1 MTTASPPSAL
11 VTGASSGIGR
21 ATAVALRGAGYRVVG
36 TCRDPEKITDP
47 VDGVHYVA
55 LELGDLASVEAA
67 AAATLAHLG
76 DGETAGNDG
85 ETASDPGV
93 NLTGGGTGTDRAGGG
108 PALDLLVNNAG
119 ESWAG
124 SFEETD
130 AETLTHVFAV
140 NVVGT
145 VRLTQLLLPGM
156 RARGRGHVVNVG
168 SLLAEFPVGYRSA
181 YVASKAA
188 LRGFTLAARQ
198 ELGPLGIRMCLV
210 EPAYYK
216 TGVRVNRRIRR
227 PAEGSSY
234 AAGFA
239 AVEKATAK
247 GDDRAGDPADVAAVI
262 LAIARDQD
270 PAPIHAVG
278 RTEPYL
284 LQARR
289 LLSNRTVEKLMMRRY
304 GLR

>member
-1 MTTASPPSAL
+1 MTKTSETPGAAATNAVAPGAL

-21 ATAVALRGAGYRVVG
+21 ATAIALSVAGYRVVG
-36 TCRDPEKITDP
+36 TCRDPNSLADP
-47 VDGVHYVA
+47 VDGVHYVS
-55 LELGDLASVEAA
+55 LELGDPSSIEAA
-67 AAATLAHLG
+67 AAAALDRLA
-76 DGETAGNDG
+76 
-85 ETASDPGV
+85 
-93 NLTGGGTGTDRAGGG
+93 GTI
-108 PALDLLVNNAG
+108 DLLVNNAG
-119 ESWAG
+119 ESWVG

-130 AETLTHVFAV
+130 ADTLTHVFAV

-145 VRLTQLLLPGM
+145 VALTQRFLPAM

-210 EPAYYK
+210 EPAYYR
-216 TGVRVNRRIRR
+216 TGVRMNRKGGG
-227 PAEGSSY
+227 PGPGSPY

-239 AVEKATAK
+239 SVQKATAK
-247 GDDRAGDPADVAAVI
+247 GDDLAGDPADVAARI
-262 LAIARDQD
+262 LAVARDPD
-270 PAPIHAVG
+270 PAPIQAVG

-289 LLSNRTVEKLMMRRY
+289 LLSNRAVERLMMRRY
-304 GLR
+304 GLG

>member
-1 MTTASPPSAL
+1 MRANVAGYGTSLTQVMTTASAPSAL

-21 ATAVALRGAGYRVVG
+21 ATAVALRAGGYRVVG
-36 TCRDPEKITDP
+36 TCRNPANVADP
-47 VDGVHYVA
+47 VEGVHYVA

-67 AAATLAHLG
+67 AAAALG
-76 DGETAGNDG
+76 H
-85 ETASDPGV
+85 V
-93 NLTGGGTGTDRAGGG
+93 GGADA
-108 PALDLLVNNAG
+108 AVDLLVNNAG
-119 ESWAG
+119 ESWVG
-124 SFEETD
+124 SFEETGP
-130 AETLTHVFAV
+130 EELTRLFAV

-145 VRLTQLLLPGM
+145 VHLTQLLLPGM

-188 LRGFTLAARQ
+188 LRGFTLAARH

-210 EPAYYK
+210 EPAYYR
-216 TGVRVNRRIRR
+216 TGVRANRKVRQ
-227 PAEGSSY
+227 PAPGSPY
-234 AAGFA
+234 AAGFT

-247 GDDRAGDPADVAAVI
+247 GDDLAGDPADVAARI
-262 LAIARDQD
+262 LAIARDPD

-289 LLSNRTVEKLMMRRY
+289 LLSNRAVERLMMRRY